1 LDGRRS
7 HPDHHPP
14 VVLHALKLQFL
25 TLAMQHPPIALSGSA
40 TAIGGVLVKLPMWLQ
55 LRSGKK
61 SSATESENLKDVR
74 RQTDQRLQQNAEKEE
89 RAEKEN

>member
-1 LDGRRS
+1 
-7 HPDHHPP
+7 
-14 VVLHALKLQFL
+14 
-25 TLAMQHPPIALSGSA
+25 
-40 TAIGGVLVKLPMWLQ
+40 MWLQ

-61 SSATESENLKDVR
+61 SSATKSENLKDVR

>member
-7 HPDHHPP
+7 HPDHHPL
-14 VVLHALKLQFL
+14 VVLHALTFQFL
-25 TLAMQHPPIALSGSA
+25 TLATQHPPIALSGSA

-61 SSATESENLKDVR
+61 SSATKSENLKDVR